1 MTWLITGGA
10 GFIGV
15 NAVLK
20 LAARGETVLIVDTLV
35 RKGSANNLRLIQER
49 FPTAKFCKIDVRDV
63 DGLAEI
69 FQKEKS
75 IDVVLHLAGQVAV
88 TTSVSNP
95 RDDFEINALG
105 SFNVCEAVRLHASEA
120 ILLNASTNKVY
131 GRLDHH
137 KIIEDTDRYKYESLR
152 FGVPATEAVDFYSP
166 YGCSKGAADQYVRD
180 YSRIYGLRTLNF
192 RQSCIFGPYQHG
204 MEDQGWLAWFAICL
218 LANKTINICG
228 DGKQVRDILYVDDL
242 IDCYL
247 KAIHAIDQIS
257 GKSYN
262 VGGGVENTISLLQG
276 IQMLESIVG
285 RKARLEFGPWR
296 PGDQRVFIADVREA
310 TQDFHWQPTTTVRS
324 GMEQMVAWCKD
335 HLHEI
340 LPDGR

>member
-10 GFIGV
+10 GFIGI
-15 NAVLK
+15 NAALK
-20 LAARGETVLIVDTLV
+20 LAAMDAKLLIVDTLV
-35 RKGSANNLRLIQER
+35 RKGSANNLRVIQEKV
-49 FPTAKFCKIDVRDV
+49 PTAKFYKIDLRDA
-63 DGLAEI
+63 DGLAKI
-69 FQKEKS
+69 FKSEKS

-88 TTSVSNP
+88 TTSVTNP
-95 RDDFEINALG
+95 REDFEINALG
-105 SFNVCEAVRLHASEA
+105 SFNVCEAVRLNAPEA

-137 KIIEDTDRYKYESLR
+137 TIVEDTDRYKYKSLS

-218 LANKTINICG
+218 LADKTINICG
-228 DGKQVRDILYVDDL
+228 DGKQVRDVLFVDDL
-242 IDCYL
+242 TDCYL
-247 KAIHAIDQIS
+247 KAVHAIGQVS

-262 VGGGVENTISLLQG
+262 VGGGIENTISLLQG
-276 IQMLESIVG
+276 IGMLEEIVG
-285 RKARLEFGPWR
+285 RKARLDFGPWR

-310 TQDFHWQPTTTVRS
+310 ERDFGWHPQTPTRK
-324 GMEQMVAWCKD
+324 GMEKMVAWCKE
-335 HLHEI
+335 HLEEI
-340 LPDGR
+340 LADGR